1 MALQV
6 FQLTAAAQK
15 APGEAKSHTASKKD
29 FGTILENIKSPRG
42 NNLTDEAKGENTE
55 ALLIQALNLLNI
67 DISMKDLEILLNEE
81 LPALIQN
88 FETFHLDV
96 KLPTDELNRY
106 WQAILAEFN
115 ATGEINEENVEKF
128 YLALKKAISPGAELD
143 LKSLKA
149 AIEEV
154 LEEPNLK
161 HKAFDDNYLK
171 ENSSI
176 AYEAKSLEAS
186 ENHKN
191 EKVNIFQVNQ
201 KTKTD
206 ISTKEKLPQNKE
218 VIEAKDN
225 TTGYDKLQDYNQLP
239 RDSNLSQSEEIIFYT
254 TQTSN
259 SQITSQTAINQPDS
273 NMVTQ
278 PLEKYDTQDIF
289 QQLTDQVRFAIKGDV
304 QEVRVRLKPDYLGEV
319 LIKVISDK
327 GKLKAELFVANSQVR
342 SILKTH
348 ALDLQNQIRQQGY
361 NFSEIN
367 VYEIAEG
374 FEMGTFND
382 QSSSNNHFTGKRNKT
397 GFYRQQE
404 ENPIAVADNFSLWE
418 NTSNVN
424 LMA

>member
-42 NNLTDEAKGENTE
+42 NNLTDEAKEENTD
-55 ALLIQALNLLNI
+55 ALLIQVLNLLNI

-191 EKVNIFQVNQ
+191 EKVNI
-201 KTKTD
+201 
-206 ISTKEKLPQNKE
+206 S
-218 VIEAKDN
+218 
-225 TTGYDKLQDYNQLP
+225 
-239 RDSNLSQSEEIIFYT
+239 
-254 TQTSN
+254 
-259 SQITSQTAINQPDS
+259 
-273 NMVTQ
+273 
-278 PLEKYDTQDIF
+278 
-289 QQLTDQVRFAIKGDV
+289 
-304 QEVRVRLKPDYLGEV
+304 LKPV
-319 LIKVISDK
+319 KITKMK
-327 GKLKAELFVANSQVR
+327 R
-342 SILKTH
+342 SIFTRLIRKQKPIF
-348 ALDLQNQIRQQGY
+348 LQ
-361 NFSEIN
+361 
-367 VYEIAEG
+367 
-374 FEMGTFND
+374 
-382 QSSSNNHFTGKRNKT
+382 KRNCPK
-397 GFYRQQE
+397 
-404 ENPIAVADNFSLWE
+404 IKK
-418 NTSNVN
+418 
-424 LMA
+424 